1 MDKMLVVSS
10 SPHVRASHTTHTIM
24 RDVIIAL
31 TPALL
36 AGTYFYGLR
45 ALLVTLVSV
54 ASCIG
59 FEWIWEKIFNRPSTV
74 GDLSAVVTGLLL
86 AFNLPA
92 NVPLFV
98 IIVGA
103 FVAIILAKQVFGGIG
118 QNFINPALAARAF
131 LLSAYASHM
140 RSFPVPTQGSL
151 GLGVDVVTGATPLE
165 LIKNGVVEGL
175 PSFMDALIG
184 NIGGCIGEAS
194 ALALSI
200 GAAYLIIR
208 KVISWHIPACYIGTI
223 FGLTFIFSGFSQG
236 FSLELLYQTFYSLFL
251 GGIILGAFFMATDYT
266 TTPMTPKGQVIF
278 AIGAGIIT
286 TLIRLYG
293 GYPEGVSYS
302 ILFMNLTVPLIDM
315 YVRKRRFGGGVKA

>member
-1 MDKMLVVSS
+1 MDKRLVVSS
-10 SPHVRASHTTHTIM
+10 SPHVRASHTTHSIM

-31 TPALL
+31 IPALL
-36 AGTYFYGLR
+36 AGIYFYGLR

-54 ASCIG
+54 ISCVG
-59 FEWIWEKIFNRPSTV
+59 FEWIWEKIFKRPITIR
-74 GDLSAVVTGLLL
+74 DLSAVVTGLLL

-98 IIVGA
+98 VIVGA

-131 LLSAYASHM
+131 LLAAYSSSM
-140 RSFPVPTQGSL
+140 RSFPVPTSGSFSL
-151 GLGVDVVTGATPLE
+151 GFDAVTGATPLE
-165 LIKNGVVEGL
+165 IIKSGVTEGL
-175 PSFMDALIG
+175 PSFMDVFIG

-194 ALALSI
+194 ALALLI
-200 GAAYLIIR
+200 GAAYLLIR
-208 KVISWHIPACYIGTI
+208 KVIGWCIPVCYIGTI
-223 FGLTFIFSGFSQG
+223 FGLTFIVNGFSQG
-236 FSLELLYQTFYSLFL
+236 FSLDLLYQTFYSLFL

-266 TTPMTPKGQVIF
+266 TTPMTSKGQVIF
-278 AIGAGIIT
+278 AVGAGVIT
-286 TLIRLYG
+286 AVIRLYG

-315 YVRKRRFGGGVKA
+315 YIRKRRFGGGIKA

>member
-1 MDKMLVVSS
+1 MNKLLEVSS
-10 SPHVRASHTTHTIM
+10 SPHIRVTHTTHSIM

-31 TPALL
+31 IPALV

-45 ALLVTLVSV
+45 ALWVTLVCV
-54 ASCIG
+54 VSCVG
-59 FEWIWEKIFNRPSTV
+59 FEWFWEKIFKRPNTI

-86 AFNLPA
+86 AFNVPS
-92 NVPLFV
+92 NVPVFV
-98 IIVGA
+98 VIVGA

-140 RSFPVPTQGSL
+140 RSFPIPTPGKL
-151 GLGVDVVTGATPLE
+151 GIGVDAVTGATPLE
-165 LIKNGVVEGL
+165 LIKNGATEGL
-175 PSFMDALIG
+175 PSLMDAFLG

-194 ALALSI
+194 ALALLI
-200 GAAYLIIR
+200 GAIYLLIKR
-208 KVISWHIPACYIGTI
+208 VIGWHIPVCYIGTI
-223 FGLTFIFSGFSQG
+223 FGLTFILNGFNQG

-251 GGIILGAFFMATDYT
+251 GGVILGAFFMATDYT
-266 TTPMTPKGQVIF
+266 TTPMTTNGQMIF

-286 TLIRLYG
+286 TVIRLYG

-315 YVRKRRFGGGVKA
+315 YVKRRHFGGGAKA